1 MRKTKR
7 SGNRRMTEKEI
18 EMFCLSV
25 EDTLKKIHD
34 RCGAKENKKKKK
46 VKVSSR
52 DDFPNREEMEE
63 SDSMHL
69 VG

>member
-1 MRKTKR
+1 
-7 SGNRRMTEKEI
+7 MTEKEI

-34 RCGAKENKKKKK
+34 RCEIKESKKKKK

-52 DDFPNREEMEE
+52 DEFPTLEEMEE

>member
-1 MRKTKR
+1 MKKTKR
-7 SGNRRMTEKEI
+7 AGNRKMTEKEL

-46 VKVSSR
+46 VKVSFQ
-52 DDFPNREEMEE
+52 DKFTNLKEMDEL
-63 SDSMHL
+63 DRMHL

>member
-7 SGNRRMTEKEI
+7 SGNRKLTEKEI

-34 RCGAKENKKKKK
+34 RCKLKEGKKKKK
-46 VKVSSR
+46 VKVSPQ
-52 DDFPNREEMEE
+52 DKFPKLEEMEE

>member
-7 SGNRRMTEKEI
+7 SGNRKMTEKEI
-18 EMFCLSV
+18 ELFCLSV

-34 RCGAKENKKKKK
+34 RCETKESKKKKK

-52 DDFPNREEMEE
+52 DDFPNLEEMEE